1 MTAATAQTA
10 KTAKTAARGPA
21 AGTFS
26 AEERAAMADRVREA
40 KAASRKGGPDR
51 AEGEREVLAKIA
63 ELPDPDRSMAQRV
76 HELVTGAAPDLWPRT
91 YYGMPAYSRDGKVIC
106 FFKPKSKFKVRYA
119 TFEFN
124 PDARLDDGTMWPVS
138 FALTELT
145 PGNEARIVELVRAAS
160 A

>member
-1 MTAATAQTA
+1 MGAIEGKTITSATG
-10 KTAKTAARGPA
+10 REG
-21 AGTFS
+21 AGAFS

-40 KAASRKGGPDR
+40 KTASHKAGADR
-51 AEGEREVLAKIA
+51 EEGEREVLAKIA
-63 ELPDPDRSMAQRV
+63 ELPDPDRAMGKRV

-91 YYGMPAYSRDGKVIC
+91 YYGMPAYARDGRVVC

-145 PGNEARIVELVRAAS
+145 AGNEARIVDLVKQAAR
-160 A
+160 